1 MKPPAIQTVRQLKE
15 SNNTVLPPLLRKETS
30 LHGPPMTRQLV
41 FRTGFA
47 TAFIVAAAFIPV
59 HNVRAAGFDDYT
71 SPRNAEVE
79 VGGAKTIEVRAG
91 AGSLRIEGRPG
102 ITRVQVRG
110 TARSSSRGRL
120 DDIKLIAE
128 RRGDVVFIKSDMPD
142 DNGHFWSGD
151 WNMALDLVIEV
162 PSNIALDVEDGS
174 GDTKIIGVGPLRM
187 VDGSGQLEINGVKG
201 DATVEDGSGE
211 LTIENVEGSLHVS
224 DGSGG
229 INVKN
234 VVGNFEVD
242 EDGSGDIDAIGIG
255 GTMRVDEDGSGNI
268 DVERI
273 AGDFLVDHKGSG
285 SIRSSDVKGK
295 IDIPDRHRRR
305 GN

>member
-1 MKPPAIQTVRQLKE
+1 
-15 SNNTVLPPLLRKETS
+15 
-30 LHGPPMTRQLV
+30 MTRSRLV
-41 FRTGFA
+41 LRTGLTA
-47 TAFIVAAAFIPV
+47 AFIVAAAFIPV
-59 HNVRAAGFDDYT
+59 HNVRAAGFDDFT
-71 SPRNAEVE
+71 SPRNAEVDAS
-79 VGGAKTIEVRAG
+79 GAKTIEVRAG
-91 AGSLRIEGRPG
+91 AGSLRIEGRSG

-120 DDIKLIAE
+120 ADIKLIAE

-142 DNGHFWSGD
+142 NDSGFWNSMHGD

-162 PSNIALDVEDGS
+162 PTTIALDVEDGS
-174 GDTKIIGVGPLRM
+174 GEAKIIGVGPLRM
-187 VDGSGQLEINGVKG
+187 VDGSGELEINGVKG
-201 DATVEDGSGE
+201 NATVEDGSGS
-211 LTIENVEGSLHVS
+211 LTIENVEGTLHVS
-224 DGSGG
+224 DGSGN

-242 EDGSGDIDAIGIG
+242 EDGSGDIDATGIG

-268 DVERI
+268 DVARI

-285 SIRSSDVKGK
+285 SISSSEVKGK

-305 GN
+305 GY

>member
-1 MKPPAIQTVRQLKE
+1 
-15 SNNTVLPPLLRKETS
+15 
-30 LHGPPMTRQLV
+30 MTRPLV
-41 FRTGFA
+41 LRTSFA
-47 TAFIVAAAFIPV
+47 AAFVVTAAFIPI
-59 HNVRAAGFDDYT
+59 HKVRAAGFDDYT

-102 ITRVQVRG
+102 ITRVQIRG

-142 DNGHFWSGD
+142 DNNSHFWNGD

-162 PSNIALDVEDGS
+162 PTNIALDVEDGS
-174 GDTKIIGVGPLRM
+174 GETKIVGVGPLRLT
-187 VDGSGQLEINGVKG
+187 DGSGNVDIDGIKG
-201 DATVEDGSGE
+201 NATVEDGSGE
-211 LTIENVEGSLHVS
+211 LTIQNVQGSLHVS

-229 INVKN
+229 ITVKN
-234 VVGNFEVD
+234 IVGNFEVD

-255 GTMRVDEDGSGNI
+255 GTMKVDEDGSGNI

-273 AGDFLVDHKGSG
+273 AGDFLVDNKGSG
-285 SIRSSDVKGK
+285 SIRSSDVKGR
-295 IDIPDRHRRR
+295 IDIPERHRRR
-305 GN
+305 GY